1 MMARAIL
8 DPSTVDVWDA
18 DTWLDLRTIRDGLRD
33 RLFDEAETLI
43 DAQANNIEQELER
56 VETDISNGLT
66 KEIPF

>member
-1 MMARAIL
+1 MARAIL

-33 RLFDEAETLI
+33 RLFDEAETLT

>member
-1 MMARAIL
+1 MARAIL

-33 RLFDEAETLI
+33 RLFDEAETLT

-56 VETDISNGLT
+56 VETDLSNGLT

>member
-1 MMARAIL
+1 MARAIL
-8 DPSTVDVWDA
+8 DPFTVDVWDA

-33 RLFDEAETLI
+33 RLFDEAGTLT

>member
-33 RLFDEAETLI
+33 RLFDEAQTLT

>member
-1 MMARAIL
+1 MARAIL

-33 RLFDEAETLI
+33 RLFDEAQTLT

>member
-1 MMARAIL
+1 MARAIL
-8 DPSTVDVWDA
+8 DPFTVDVWDA

-33 RLFDEAETLI
+33 RLFDEAETLT

>member
-1 MMARAIL
+1 MARAIL
-8 DPSTVDVWDA
+8 DPFTVDVWDA

-33 RLFDEAETLI
+33 RLFDEAQTLT